1 MSDAQTP
8 KVKLDWSRLLGFDQA
23 PPADI
28 EAVRLG
34 NPRLVKLGSKIGQK
48 SGLRSPV

>member
-1 MSDAQTP
+1 MADTQVP

-28 EAVRLG
+28 EAARLG
-34 NPRLVKLGSKIGQK
+34 NARLVKVGAKVGAKQ
-48 SGLRSPV
+48 GLRSPV